1 MRMHKYST
9 ALSLALLASAPP
21 AFAQA
26 SAALRIA
33 CDGTNAGATVSINNV
48 VKGDCPLD
56 VSVAPGN
63 IRLRVSKNVNGN
75 QERVFEQEFRMTAGT
90 GKRIDVELGKPQ
102 TSLAAQKGVEDAV
115 EAEARPRE
123 EEQLRALPGLIKKA
137 EGGDSAAMLRVGQ
150 VYAWGLAGNVDFK
163 QAAKWYERA
172 ARAENPAGM
181 SAFANY
187 VFSGK
192 GGVSRNPT
200 EAIAM
205 WERAAAL
212 GDGSAMGSLGSISM
226 NGNKLAG
233 IPANEQLAKTWFGK
247 AANTGDYMAM
257 QLLAF
262 MLANPTN
269 EADEDTPKSE
279 QWANRAIPAM
289 ESQVS
294 NGNPDPMGMLGRAY
308 IVAKKPELGAKLRSQ
323 YLRYAKKAA
332 ATGEVSSVLALA
344 EKYEEGLFGVPK
356 DKAMAIQLAR
366 KAAAQGDKDANTYLQ
381 KLLAQ

>member
-1 MRMHKYST
+1 MRMYNYST
-9 ALSLALLASAPP
+9 ALSLALLAASPSV
-21 AFAQA
+21 FAQT

-33 CDGTNAGATVSINNV
+33 CDGENAGATVTINDV

-56 VSVAPGN
+56 VSVPPGN

-115 EAEARPRE
+115 EAQFRPKE
-123 EEQLRALPGLIKKA
+123 EEQLRALPALIKKA

-150 VYAWGLAGNVDFK
+150 VYEWGLAGNVDFK

-181 SAFANY
+181 SAYATY
-187 VFSGK
+187 LSSYRSM
-192 GGVSRNPT
+192 GGVSRNPS

-205 WERAAAL
+205 WEKAAAR
-212 GDGSAMGSLGSISM
+212 GDGSAMNSLGFLRLF
-226 NGNKLAG
+226 GNSVDG
-233 IPANEQLAKTWFGK
+233 IPENREQAKIWFEKGANAGNYEAMEGLVGWDMTSDK
-247 AANTGDYMAM
+247 AAIDQWNKKAFPIMQSLASDGYPTAIASMAIAYKFGAVIGRNT
-257 QLLAF
+257 
-262 MLANPTN
+262 
-269 EADEDTPKSE
+269 
-279 QWANRAIPAM
+279 
-289 ESQVS
+289 
-294 NGNPDPMGMLGRAY
+294 
-308 IVAKKPELGAKLRSQ
+308 ELSTKFDAQ
-323 YLRYAKKAA
+323 YFRYEKKAA
-332 ATGEVSSVLALA
+332 ASGDLNSILRLASM
-344 EKYEEGLFGVPK
+344 YEEGRYGAPK